1 MSIDKRLELSDQWRA
16 VIDCVDAF
24 EDSGGVAVADLRSF
38 IGRVDPSHRGAA
50 LNELVKVDLERGWKA
65 GRPKS
70 VGQYL
75 REYPELGLASN
86 PPADLIAFESELCR
100 RHGGF
105 PTEIQSDPSTK
116 GAQRMPKAPSPSS
129 ADSVPN
135 DQQVNTI
142 PFDENYA
149 PSAPKSFDRPTHIG
163 RYRIVAELGAGT
175 FGAVYRCFDE
185 ELKRDVAI
193 KLPHSAQ
200 GAAPDMVEEFLHEA
214 RVAARLRHPGIVAI
228 LDANRTED
236 GRGYI
241 VFEYIAGQT
250 LQARILGAD
259 FDRTQA
265 VRWIAEVADAL
276 HYAHKNSL
284 VHRDIKPANILI
296 DESGSAKLTDFGLAK
311 MDDQFFMD
319 DAGRVLGTVAYMN
332 PEQAS
337 GQAHW
342 ASPQSDIYSLGV
354 VLYELLCGKRP
365 FTAGSSLDLIQQVEK
380 RPPAPPRTVDDSIPS
395 PLEDVCMKAMAKNP
409 TERYNTAAD
418 MAAALRAAIAPPK
431 GPNLFPRL
439 AVAGIG
445 VAALVVGIFY
455 LAQSMKPTPPPA
467 PLAPPFIELAIP
479 VRRPSIHA
487 EGEFAYLEDV
497 SPLRIDDWVQVMCN
511 FDREVYAYAIWYDS
525 PTVPKLLWPPLDQ
538 LEKKDG
544 EPEKQQRVMRLALP
558 AGAKGSISSKWLQVT
573 ETSVPRFILVAAS
586 DKPLSRDEL
595 NAFIE
600 QPYLVPPK
608 VGPKGFVHDSQPVK
622 QAVDTTRELAS
633 RGVAKNRGFE
643 EASAT
648 VEGAKNALPEN
659 LLEACRQRFAA
670 FELIGLSDARVVEA
684 DSPTK

>member
-1 MSIDKRLELSDQWRA
+1 MSTNKRLALSDQWRA

-50 LNELVKVDLERGWKA
+50 LSELVKVDLERGWKA
-65 GRPKS
+65 GRPKPLA
-70 VGQYL
+70 QYL
-75 REYPELGLASN
+75 SEYPELGLESN
-86 PPADLIAFESELCR
+86 PPDDLVEFERELCR

-105 PTEIQSDPSTK
+105 PTEIQSDPSTQ
-116 GAQRMPKAPSPSS
+116 GGERTPNAVSPGS

-135 DQQVNTI
+135 DPQVNTI
-142 PFDENYA
+142 PFDESRVPNTPA
-149 PSAPKSFDRPTHIG
+149 GLHRPTHIG
-163 RYRIVAELGAGT
+163 RYRIVEELGRGT

-193 KLPHSAQ
+193 KLPHDAP
-200 GAAPDMVEEFLHEA
+200 GATPGMVEEFLHEA
-214 RVAARLRHPGIVAI
+214 RVAARLRHPGIVSI

-250 LQARILGAD
+250 LQAHILAAD
-259 FDRTQA
+259 FDRLQA
-265 VRWIAEVADAL
+265 VRWIADVADAL
-276 HYAHKNSL
+276 HCAHKNNL

-395 PLEDVCMKAMAKNP
+395 ALEDVCLKAMAKDP
-409 TERYNTAAD
+409 TQRYNTAAD
-418 MAAALRAAIAPPK
+418 MAAALRAAIAPPR
-431 GPNLFPRL
+431 PPSLVPRFML
-439 AVAGIG
+439 ASFGA
-445 VAALVVGIFY
+445 AALVVGGFY
-455 LAQSMKPTPPPA
+455 LSHMTTPTPPPI
-467 PLAPPFIELAIP
+467 APPPPTIELSIP
-479 VRRPSIHA
+479 VHRPSQHN
-487 EGEFAYLEDV
+487 EGDTAALGELHPPLLED
-497 SPLRIDDWVQVMCN
+497 DTVQLFCN
-511 FDREVYAYAIWYDS
+511 FDREVYAYAIWYDNPQS
-525 PTVPKLLWPPLDQ
+525 PMLLWPSSDALD
-538 LEKKDG
+538 
-544 EPEKQQRVMRLALP
+544 KQQPVRSLVFP
-558 AGAKGSISSKWLQVT
+558 QGAEGSVSSKWLQVT
-573 ETSVPRFILVAAS
+573 DKSVPRFILVGVS
-586 DKPLSRDEL
+586 ETPLSSAEL
-595 NAFIE
+595 DAFVS
-600 QPYLVPPK
+600 QPYLLPHKLGAGDYVRVSYP
-608 VGPKGFVHDSQPVK
+608 
-622 QAVDTTRELAS
+622 TRRAADRSRTAES
-633 RGVAKNRGFE
+633 RGGDKDRGFKPPP
-643 EASAT
+643 AA
-648 VEGAKNALPEN
+648 VEGLKNALPEN

-670 FELIGLSDARVVEA
+670 FELIGLSDVRSAT
-684 DSPTK
+684 P